1 MKEVLMEVK
10 GLKKYFPIHAGILR
24 QHVGDVKALDGV
36 DFLLYKGEV
45 LGVVGETGSGKSTL
59 GRTLLRLLEPT
70 DGSITFLGKDFL
82 SLSEKELK
90 SIRTKMQMVF
100 QDPTSSLNPRKTV
113 GDSIGEALFYHNLV
127 LNRKEELSQV
137 ADIFQKIGL
146 PLDAVNRYPHQFSG
160 GQQQRICIGRA
171 LALNPQLIVLDEPLS
186 SLDVSVQAQIMNLL
200 IELQQ
205 NLGLTY
211 LFISHDLGVVRHICD
226 RVLVLYKGKI
236 VEEGTVD
243 AVFNSP
249 KHSYTQK
256 LLSSIP
262 RRRGMDSK

>member
-1 MKEVLMEVK
+1 MKELLMDVK
-10 GLKKYFPIHAGILR
+10 GLKKYFPIQAGILR
-24 QHVGDVKALDGV
+24 RHVGDVKALDGV
-36 DFLLYKGEV
+36 DFVLHKGEV

-70 DGSITFLGKDFL
+70 GGSITFLGKDFL

-90 SIRTKMQMVF
+90 SIRAKMQMVF
-100 QDPTSSLNPRKTV
+100 QDPSSSLNPRKTV
-113 GDSIGEALFYHNLV
+113 GDSVGEALLYHNLV
-127 LNRKEELSQV
+127 LNKKEQQIQV

-146 PLDAVNRYPHQFSG
+146 PADAVNRYPHQFSG

-186 SLDVSVQAQIMNLL
+186 ALDVSVQAQIMNLL

-205 NLGLTY
+205 SLGLTY

-236 VEEGTVD
+236 VETGSVD
-243 AVFNSP
+243 EVFNSP
-249 KHSYTQK
+249 KHPYTIK

-262 RRRGMDSK
+262 KRRIIT